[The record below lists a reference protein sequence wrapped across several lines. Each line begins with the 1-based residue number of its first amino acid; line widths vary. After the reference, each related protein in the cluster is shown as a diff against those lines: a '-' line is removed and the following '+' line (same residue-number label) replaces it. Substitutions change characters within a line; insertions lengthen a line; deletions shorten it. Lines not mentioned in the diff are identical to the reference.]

1 MLEGGYLL
9 AKLKFVH
16 HRVQKSKAEAAPMF
30 AHTRACVRRPQTG
43 TISGTTIL
51 VYRYTIPGTCTNADR
66 ILRVHERLMQ
76 SVPGLS
82 SNRVVHVP
90 GSQCRGLYMY
100 TRIGTLPVGAYYGG
114 PLHAD

>member
-30 AHTRACVRRPQTG
+30 AHTTRACVRRPQTG

-51 VYRYTIPGTCTNADR
+51 VRIQVYDTNADR

-90 GSQCRGLYMY
+90 GSQCRGLYTY
-100 TRIGTLPVGAYYGG
+100 RDPTRRSLLRRTLTC
-114 PLHAD
+114 